1 MKSIRRNLLLALLG
15 AMGVAILLGGWA
27 TYRAAYDE
35 AGTLFDYHLRQLA
48 LSVREQ
54 RFQGSEEALAS
65 DETLDYV
72 IRVWDFTGLT
82 MYYSRPHA
90 VLPELTQL
98 GYSVAETDEGKW
110 RMFAI
115 QHHGLTI
122 AVAQPMR
129 VRNRLA
135 AEASWRTLK
144 PFFVLLPVLGGLVW
158 VLVGLG
164 LRPLASLAD
173 SLQKRSHDS
182 LEPLADAGLPEE
194 VRPLVL
200 ALNDLLSRLK
210 IAFDAQ
216 RDFVADAAHE
226 LRTPLTALQ
235 LQVQLLG
242 RAQGEAERQAALED
256 LKQGL
261 LRSSHGVQ
269 QLLTLARQEAGAG
282 SAPFAHL
289 SLAALARAA
298 VIEQAALAEAR
309 GIDLGLAQAD
319 EQAMVSGDADALRI
333 LLRNLL
339 ANALNYTPG
348 GGRVDV
354 VCRMENS
361 GPILEVVDSG
371 PGIPPAERER
381 VFDRFYRRSTE
392 SKTGSGLGL
401 AIVRTIAQRHRAS
414 VSLLDAPTGGLLVR
428 VAFQPLASS

>member
-1 MKSIRRNLLLALLG
+1 
-15 AMGVAILLGGWA
+15 
-27 TYRAAYDE
+27 
-35 AGTLFDYHLRQLA
+35 
-48 LSVREQ
+48 
-54 RFQGSEEALAS
+54 
-65 DETLDYV
+65 
-72 IRVWDFTGLT
+72 
-82 MYYSRPHA
+82 
-90 VLPELTQL
+90 
-98 GYSVAETDEGKW
+98 
-110 RMFAI
+110 
-115 QHHGLTI
+115 
-122 AVAQPMR
+122 MR

-158 VLVGLG
+158 MLVGLG

-182 LEPLADAGLPEE
+182 LEPLVDAGLPEE
-194 VRPLVL
+194 IRPLVL
-200 ALNDLLSRLK
+200 ALNDLLARLK
-210 IAFDAQ
+210 LAFDAQ

>member
-98 GYSVAETDEGKW
+98 GYSIAETDEGKW

-158 VLVGLG
+158 MLVGLG

-182 LEPLADAGLPEE
+182 LEPLVDAGLPEE
-194 VRPLVL
+194 IRPLVL
-200 ALNDLLSRLK
+200 ALNDLLARLK
-210 IAFDAQ
+210 LAFDAQ